1 MFKTK
6 RLTLR
11 GYRSSD
17 EGFFLDLFDNYNVI
31 ANLADDYAAP
41 NLGGHR
47 DMLEKMTK
55 CALFVVVQDSDT
67 CEAMGF
73 TLLSISTSRN
83 LDGDLGM
90 ALAEKHWGKVYATEI
105 LEWLKDYCSKV
116 LGLRR
121 LSLFVF
127 SSNKRAKNLYERRC
141 VCLHTQII
149 FILLTLPILDNHS
162 GFLVE
167 GRI

>member
-11 GYRSSD
+11 GYRPSD
-17 EGFFLDLFDNYNVI
+17 EEFFLDLFDNYNVI
-31 ANLADDYAAP
+31 VNLADEYAAP

-47 DMLEKMTK
+47 DMLKTMIK
-55 CALFVVVQDSDT
+55 CALFVVVQDSET
-67 CEAMGF
+67 CETIGF
-73 TLLSISTSRN
+73 TLLSISTPRN

-90 ALAEKHWGKVYATEI
+90 ALAEKHWGKGYATEI
-105 LEWLKDYCSKV
+105 LEWLKDYSFKV

-127 SSNKRAKNLYERRC
+127 SSNKRATSLYE
-141 VCLHTQII
+141 
-149 FILLTLPILDNHS
+149 HS

-167 GRI
+167 GRIR